1 MLLLPENPTALLF
14 PRLQGMSTAGEVPAF
29 FKSMGSDSPARSRQ
43 KFCGMFCPVEGSSD
57 SKTLDFD
64 ALSACRGRSDGRVID
79 RQTDI
84 SQPRKVE
91 IRESTGKEAL
101 QNLDDKRVIVLYFA
115 CFSPPHLSLSLSI
128 CFSLFLSSCNFC
140 HPTFTFFAQTMRHI
154 SHQSVPIVAPDA
166 HSSLFKLIT
175 RVCRST
181 CSDYISHEALCC
193 NRVDRGP
200 HHGALPILREW
211 PLLVSV
217 YSIPSAAQCSC
228 LTDDTTL

>member
-1 MLLLPENPTALLF
+1 
-14 PRLQGMSTAGEVPAF
+14 MSTAGEVPAF
-29 FKSMGSDSPARSRQ
+29 FKSMGSDSPARPRQ

-115 CFSPPHLSLSLSI
+115 CFFPPASLSI
-128 CFSLFLSSCNFC
+128 Y
-140 HPTFTFFAQTMRHI
+140 
-154 SHQSVPIVAPDA
+154 QSVCLYSSRAVISVIQHSHFCTNNAPYF
-166 HSSLFKLIT
+166 SSK
-175 RVCRST
+175 CPN
-181 CSDYISHEALCC
+181 CSL
-193 NRVDRGP
+193 
-200 HHGALPILREW
+200 
-211 PLLVSV
+211 
-217 YSIPSAAQCSC
+217 
-228 LTDDTTL
+228 

>member
-1 MLLLPENPTALLF
+1 
-14 PRLQGMSTAGEVPAF
+14 MSTAGEVPAF
-29 FKSMGSDSPARSRQ
+29 FKSMGSDSPARPRQ

-115 CFSPPHLSLSLSI
+115 CFSPPHLSLY
-128 CFSLFLSSCNFC
+128 
-140 HPTFTFFAQTMRHI
+140 
-154 SHQSVPIVAPDA
+154 QSVCLYFSRAVISVIR
-166 HSSLFKLIT
+166 HSHFLHKQCAIFLTK
-175 RVCRST
+175 
-181 CSDYISHEALCC
+181 
-193 NRVDRGP
+193 
-200 HHGALPILREW
+200 
-211 PLLVSV
+211 VS
-217 YSIPSAAQCSC
+217 Q
-228 LTDDTTL
+228 L